1 MKTLLKKYKYPF
13 IIFLILA
20 TVYTVVISWH
30 QGTEKGLR
38 ELYPLEKS
46 ANKAATNA
54 FIKAQVYSADIATLH
69 PYFDYDSFVMQPL
82 ISRMEENMQK
92 GTSLLPKESIEDILW
107 WVFTYTDI
115 HALMVPPRNDNSLAY
130 DELPP
135 EEFAKIHDKV
145 YEMIERFPEGKLYF
159 DFERIKKFQF
169 QAYNTLV
176 KFFYGNSSLRFEGN
190 KEEKKEKFAHDEKT
204 KKRLKNILKM
214 YPLVKEKYLKYLGKG
229 SDAYTKAMIDYQKYM
244 HKLASSLIDREVFA
258 NHNTFSKELCSSNE
272 INIILKTGQS
282 LLSLMELEKK
292 YKKNI
297 FRHVFD
303 MKHNSALVIY
313 RDIVKKCPN
322 RLKIKAYSLYN
333 KVYELNKEKYG
344 ENK

>member
-30 QGTEKGLR
+30 QGTQKGLR

-69 PYFDYDSFVMQPL
+69 PYFDYDSIVMKPL

-115 HALMVPPRNDNSLAY
+115 HALKVPPREDRSLDY
-130 DELPP
+130 KKLPP
-135 EEFAKIHDKV
+135 IEFAKIHDKV
-145 YEMIERFPEGKLYF
+145 YEMIERFPEGELYF
-159 DFERIKKFQF
+159 DFERMKKFQF

-176 KFFYGNSSLRFEGN
+176 DFFAGQYMHKYKGKR
-190 KEEKKEKFAHDEKT
+190 KEQIINFSKDKKI
-204 KKRLKNILKM
+204 KKRLKKILKM
-214 YPLVKEKYLKYLGKG
+214 YPIVKEKYLKYLGKG
-229 SDAYTKAMIDYQKYM
+229 RDAYNKAVVNYTINM
-244 HKLASSLIDREVFA
+244 HNIASSLLTREFFA
-258 NHNTFSKELCSSNE
+258 NHNTFSKNLCTSNE
-272 INIILKTGQS
+272 VNIL
-282 LLSLMELEKK
+282 LEKGGELLTLMDTNK
-292 YKKNI
+292 RYKEEI
-297 FRHVFD
+297 FHFAFD
-303 MKHNSALVIY
+303 KKKKGVLFTYS
-313 RDIVKKCPN
+313 DIVKKCPN
-322 RLKIKAYSLYN
+322 TLKIKAYSLYN